1 MATEITDPRILSQLG
16 VGQAPATGG
25 PRIIAGKPAD
35 QPPPRTTEQKQKD
48 VQEVRFGE
56 VAPTLQLANAY
67 KSDKSV
73 QVYEASM
80 PIYVSALRTKP
91 NTMGDRNLVTY
102 AAKLTDPT
110 TGVLNGEREG
120 YSQAAAI
127 ADRLDTFIKKQL
139 AGGGDLTPQQR
150 KYVRDELTQ
159 LLLARNAAYNL
170 VREDA
175 AARAKRLNIN
185 PQDVI
190 QTHAGKPYKSLLRAY
205 DAEMGII
212 DQKTVAPAVGPE
224 TGGAKSYRFSP
235 EREQEIINY
244 VNSDKFTPTGYA
256 DLVTAA
262 ATEAG
267 VNVDDKYRQL
277 SLSEGN
283 RLLNAKKEGKPIAG
297 AVSYQ
302 KADATYEKQ
311 LDEYNKRLAKM
322 EGETLRAS
330 VFGQESPYATRF
342 AAGTGLADEASG
354 LGAGLGAVLQGGE
367 FGPAYEMARDAA
379 TRRVQLLREQQSGL
393 QGALGMASEL
403 AGGVGT
409 AVAPAGAISRAR
421 TLSQL
426 SPTARA
432 LIGETVTGAGLGA
445 LEAAPDQR
453 LRGAVIG
460 GGASP
465 VFAGV
470 GAAGQ
475 RLGNVIVGG
484 LPAGSAPMSRQLL
497 REGIVPTPG
506 QIGQETGG
514 RIGREVS
521 LREQAAT
528 SAPFIGPAIA
538 ERRNESILAA
548 NLAAGRRSLS
558 AIDAQDQATETG
570 LALRNQLDQA
580 VSDAY
585 DAALQPMRL
594 QVDAPFRRA
603 QRTINNRLN
612 RINQNDP
619 TAMREIR
626 NIWQDYVAPFIEP
639 NGRISGQNL
648 QAIKRSIQEQ
658 RNMIEQM
665 PGAQGALGVI
675 DDIENALFDGLARR
689 QAPDLYDAY
698 RNADRAYRESRI
710 VTNAITSAETRPG
723 SPGIFT
729 PSQLATQVRAS
740 ERKFGPSDIGGAGGF
755 SEAATT
761 VLPATLAESGTTPR
775 SGMMSLLTG
784 GGTGGAIGAML
795 GNPILGGVLGLGA
808 GALASVPYSRVG
820 NRLIANTLLAPRPAA
835 LNSLSTYLARNPQL
849 GRSVG
854 MAAGLDYVTPEQD
867 FGGRPSMLTPEQQAL
882 INIYAGG
889 R

>member
-1 MATEITDPRILSQLG
+1 MQQITDPDLISALNANAVKTPTQS
-16 VGQAPATGG
+16 GQF
-25 PRIIAGKPAD
+25 IAKPAD
-35 QPPPRTTEQKQKD
+35 QPAPRTEAQAKKEA
-48 VQEVRFGE
+48 QEARFGE

-190 QTHAGKPYKSLLRAY
+190 QTHAGKPYKSLLKAY

-311 LDEYNKRLAKM
+311 LDEYNKQRAKM
-322 EGETLRAS
+322 EAESIAATP
-330 VFGQESPYATRF
+330 SPYFERF

-379 TRRVQLLREQQSGL
+379 TRRTQLLREQQG
-393 QGALGMASEL
+393 GLGMAAEL
-403 AGGVGT
+403 AGGVG
-409 AVAPAGAISRAR
+409 AAIAPAGAISRTR

-426 SPTARA
+426 SPAARA
-432 LIGETVTGAGLGA
+432 ILGETVAGAGLGA

-453 LRGAVIG
+453 LRGAIV
-460 GGASP
+460 GGAASP
-465 VFAGV
+465 AFAGA
-470 GAAGQ
+470 GAVGQ
-475 RLGNVIVGG
+475 RLGNMIVGG
-484 LPAGSAPMSRQLL
+484 LPANVAPQSRMLM
-497 REGIVPTPG
+497 REGIIPTPG

-514 RIGREVS
+514 RIGREIS

-528 SAPFIGPAIA
+528 GVPFVGPAIS
-538 ERRNESILAA
+538 ERRNEGILAA
-548 NLAAGRRSLS
+548 NLAAGRKSVS
-558 AIDAQDQATETG
+558 ALGEEAQKGITETG
-570 LALRNQLDQA
+570 LALREQLQKA
-580 VSDAY
+580 TSDAY
-585 DAALQPMRL
+585 EAALTPMRL
-594 QVDAPFRRA
+594 VTDYQFNQAEKSIKSKLKGIGSDQPEALKSVK
-603 QRTINNRLN
+603 TIW
-612 RINQNDP
+612 D
-619 TAMREIR
+619 
-626 NIWQDYVAPFIEP
+626 DYVAPFIDKDRQITGE
-639 NGRISGQNL
+639 SL
-648 QAIKRSIQEQ
+648 QAIKQGIQEE
-658 RNMIEQM
+658 RSKIELM
-665 PGAQGALGVI
+665 PGSKRATDII
-675 DDIENALFDGLARR
+675 DEIENALFDGLAKR
-689 QAPDLYDAY
+689 QAPELYDAY
-698 RNADRAYRESRI
+698 RAADKAYRESK
-710 VTNAITSAETRPG
+710 VVANAITSAETKAG
-723 SPGIFT
+723 SSGVFT
-729 PSQLATQVRAS
+729 PSQLAGQVRAS
-740 ERKFGPSDIGGAGGF
+740 ERKFGPSDIGGPGGL
-755 SEAATT
+755 SEAMVN
-761 VLPATLAESGTTPR
+761 VLPATLAESGTSPR
-775 SGMMSLLTG
+775 AGMMSLLAGG
-784 GGTGGAIGAML
+784 GGTGGAVGAML
-795 GNPILGGVLGLGA
+795 GSPVLGAALGLGTA
-808 GALASVPYSRVG
+808 GLASLPYSRAG
-820 NRLIANTLLAPRPAA
+820 NKLIAKTLLGDRPAA
-835 LNSLSTYLARNPQL
+835 VSALSKYLNKNPQI
-849 GRSVG
+849 GRSLG

>member
-1 MATEITDPRILSQLG
+1 MATEITDPRILSQLNL
-16 VGQAPATGG
+16 GQGGTPSGGG
-25 PRIIAGKPAD
+25 PRIIAPKPAD
-35 QPPPRTTEQKQKD
+35 QPAPLTAAQAEKQS
-48 VQEVRFGE
+48 QEALFGE
-56 VAPTLQLANAY
+56 VNPTIQLSNAY
-67 KSDKSV
+67 RADKRV
-73 QVYEASM
+73 INYEESM
-80 PIYVSALRTKP
+80 PLFQVALTTGRNP
-91 NTMGDRNLVTY
+91 NGDRVLIKM
-102 AAKLTDPT
+102 AEKLTDPT
-110 TGVLNGEREG
+110 TGVQGQEQQG
-120 YSQAAAI
+120 YAAAQAV
-127 ADRLDTFIKKQL
+127 ADRLRTYLQNELKGSGSLGQSQRRFI
-139 AGGGDLTPQQR
+139 R
-150 KYVRDELTQ
+150 EELTR
-159 LLLARNAAYNL
+159 LMLARNAAYNL
-170 VREDA
+170 ARQDA
-175 AARAKRLNIN
+175 ADRAKDLNVN
-185 PQDVI
+185 PKNVI
-190 QTHAGKPYKSLLRAY
+190 GTHAGTPYRGFLKKY
-205 DAEMGII
+205 DINELGIVAP
-212 DQKTVAPAVGPE
+212 KNVAPAVGPE

-235 EREQEIINY
+235 EREQELVNY
-244 VNSDKFTPTGYA
+244 INSDKFTPAGFA
-256 DLVTAA
+256 DLVSRAA
-262 ATEAG
+262 AEAG
-267 VNVDDKYRQL
+267 VNVDDKYREL
-277 SLSEGN
+277 SLAEGN
-283 RLLNAKKEGKPIAG
+283 RLFNAKKEGKPIAG
-297 AVSYQ
+297 AISYQ

-311 LDEYNKRLAKM
+311 LDEYNKQRAKM
-322 EGETLRAS
+322 EAESFTGAP
-330 VFGQESPYATRF
+330 SPYFERF
-342 AAGTGLADEASG
+342 AAGTGVADEASG
-354 LGAGLGAVLQGGE
+354 LGAGLSAVLQGRE

-379 TRRVQLLREQQSGL
+379 TRRVQLLREQQ
-393 QGALGMASEL
+393 GALGMAAEL
-403 AGGVGT
+403 AGGVG
-409 AVAPAGAISRAR
+409 AAIAPAGAISRAR

-426 SPTARA
+426 SPVARA
-432 LIGETVTGAGLGA
+432 LIGETAAGAGLGA

-460 GGASP
+460 GGMSP

-470 GAAGQ
+470 GSAGQ
-475 RLGNVIVGG
+475 RLSNLIVGG

-528 SAPFIGPAIA
+528 SAPFIGPAIS

-570 LALRNQLDQA
+570 LALRDRLERA

-585 DAALQPMRL
+585 DAALQPMQL
-594 QVDAPFRRA
+594 QTDAQFRRA
-603 QRTINNRLN
+603 QRSINNRLN

-626 NIWQDYVAPFIEP
+626 NIWQDYVAPFIES

-665 PGAQGALGVI
+665 PGAQGALGII

-698 RNADRAYRESRI
+698 RAADRAYRESRI
-710 VTNAITSAETRPG
+710 VTDAITSASTRPG

-740 ERKFGPSDIGGAGGF
+740 ERKFGPSDIGGSGGF

-761 VLPATLAESGTTPR
+761 VLPATLAETGTSPR
-775 SGMMSLLTG
+775 AGMMSLLTG

-795 GNPILGGVLGLGA
+795 GNPLLGGILGLGA
-808 GALASVPYSRVG
+808 GAIASIPYSRAG
-820 NRLIANTLLAPRPAA
+820 NRLIARTLLSERPAA
-835 LNSLSTYLARNPQL
+835 VTALSDYLARNPQL

-854 MAAGLDYVTPEQD
+854 MAAGLDYITPEQD
-867 FGGRPSMLTPEQQAL
+867 FSNRPVMLTPEQQAL
-882 INIYAGG
+882 INISLGN